1 MSIALSS
8 MAGKGERMPRVMR
21 GIMQDRRLGEADK
34 EDQRQP
40 EGERG
45 RAGGKAP
52 RDKLRGLQF

>member
-1 MSIALSS
+1 

-52 RDKLRGLQF
+52 RGKLRGLQF